1 MAWALLAP
9 TLLSAAESGAG
20 QTLRDENKARYAY
33 YEAMRCKGSGE
44 HAEAFDLLRY
54 ALSLDTT
61 LAAAYSEVAGY
72 YFSLRNAETGY
83 RSLLRAVDFAPD
95 NRWYILSAAECAR
108 QVRDYSRADSLYGM
122 YLALRPSDFEVLM
135 RRAEVCLLRGQPQ
148 RALDAYNRFEEQY
161 GASESTIL
169 QKARI
174 YHLMQAREQ
183 SYEEMER
190 LIAENP
196 RNVAYVILL
205 GDLYLD
211 GERYDDAYRTYMQA
225 RAVDPENESLHL
237 SLLNYYRK
245 KDDWTSY
252 LQQADTVLFHSD
264 LPVDTRLSVLP
275 YVVQI
280 LAEDSARLDTL
291 MTRLCDLYPND
302 ADLRKLYSEILIHA
316 GDYTRAQEQLE
327 VAIDIAPDE
336 DLWQRLFSILA
347 EKNDNEALIEAARRA
362 IAQSPDVGCYY
373 LIIAS
378 SQLVAGRYDEAE
390 ATLQAGLDVP
400 KIGSDPLMRSEFY
413 TLYGDI
419 AFRRDMTDEAF
430 AYYDKALENNPKN
443 YGALNNYSYY
453 LALLGRDL
461 DKAERMSGEVI
472 KANPENAT
480 YLDTY
485 AWVYF
490 KQGRYALARLYLK
503 KAIDLSNEAS
513 AEMYEH
519 YGDVLAVT
527 GQEAEAVEWWKKA
540 LEAGGDSELLRRKI
554 SLKKYVE
561 NE

>member
-1 MAWALLAP
+1 M
-9 TLLSAAESGAG
+9 G
-20 QTLRDENKARYAY
+20 R
-33 YEAMRCKGSGE
+33 
-44 HAEAFDLLRY
+44 
-54 ALSLDTT
+54 
-61 LAAAYSEVAGY
+61 
-72 YFSLRNAETGY
+72 
-83 RSLLRAVDFAPD
+83 
-95 NRWYILSAAECAR
+95 
-108 QVRDYSRADSLYGM
+108 
-122 YLALRPSDFEVLM
+122 
-135 RRAEVCLLRGQPQ
+135 
-148 RALDAYNRFEEQY
+148 
-161 GASESTIL
+161 
-169 QKARI
+169 
-174 YHLMQAREQ
+174 
-183 SYEEMER
+183 
-190 LIAENP
+190 
-196 RNVAYVILL
+196 
-205 GDLYLD
+205 
-211 GERYDDAYRTYMQA
+211 
-225 RAVDPENESLHL
+225 
-237 SLLNYYRK
+237 
-245 KDDWTSY
+245 
-252 LQQADTVLFHSD
+252 
-264 LPVDTRLSVLP
+264 
-275 YVVQI
+275 
-280 LAEDSARLDTL
+280 
-291 MTRLCDLYPND
+291 
-302 ADLRKLYSEILIHA
+302 
-316 GDYTRAQEQLE
+316 
-327 VAIDIAPDE
+327 
-336 DLWQRLFSILA
+336 
-347 EKNDNEALIEAARRA
+347 
-362 IAQSPDVGCYY
+362 YY